1 VPDRKRRLSKLNGN
15 RRREKTQN
23 KKVKEKYKQTKIK
36 RETLTKN
43 STLRSIS
50 EIIEDRDKNTS
61 IEKI

>member
-15 RRREKTQN
+15 RRREKTQ